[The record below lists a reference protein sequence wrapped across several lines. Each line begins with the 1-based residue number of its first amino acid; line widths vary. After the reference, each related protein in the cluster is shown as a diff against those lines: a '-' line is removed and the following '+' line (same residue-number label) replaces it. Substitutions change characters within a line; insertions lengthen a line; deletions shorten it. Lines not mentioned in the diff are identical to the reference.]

1 MPLDQEAHD
10 LGLRVLD
17 LEVRIEEAET
27 RLRALSDLLDR
38 MVTFLKTAHGED
50 FPGSLERVEH
60 AAEEALR
67 P

>member
-1 MPLDQEAHD
+1 MPLDRETED
-10 LGLRVLD
+10 LRLRVLD
-17 LEVRIEEAET
+17 LEVRIEQAEA
-27 RLRALSDLLDR
+27 RLQALSDLLDR

-50 FPGSLERVEH
+50 FPDRLDRVEH

>member
-1 MPLDQEAHD
+1 MPLDQETHD
-10 LGLRVLD
+10 LGLRLLD
-17 LEVRIEEAET
+17 LEVRIEQAEA
-27 RLRALSDLLDR
+27 RLGALSDLLDG

-50 FPGSLERVEH
+50 FPDSLDRVEH